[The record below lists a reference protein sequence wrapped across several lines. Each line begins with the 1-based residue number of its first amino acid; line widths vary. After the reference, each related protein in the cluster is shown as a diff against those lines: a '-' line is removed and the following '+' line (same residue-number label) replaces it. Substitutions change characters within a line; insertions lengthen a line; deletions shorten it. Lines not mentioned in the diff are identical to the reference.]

1 MENNEPRRN
10 FIMKINTMKKMIL
23 LSTLALFTAC
33 VDQNNINVTKEK
45 EMREEATLDISKM
58 PLQTYE
64 EYIKVKKFVLEKYI
78 QEANNTRSSGVAY
91 LNDGTK
97 IKYYFDSKDV
107 AETITHKKRPFIRII
122 RMYYPDSKNIKI
134 DRIFIANLLT
144 KKTIIYNKFGEISKV
159 YDNESEYISKG
170 LNYKK
175 LLEGAEKQGFIDL
188 KEGKMLKG
196 DSFKI
201 AIRERTEKD
210 PIWSREEKEE
220 FAEETGLSYNIIDDF
235 KKDKYYW
242 RFDIEYSDRTEM
254 YNFTRNGIFVNHL
267 MTSRIMR
274 Y

>member
-1 MENNEPRRN
+1 
-10 FIMKINTMKKMIL
+10 MKKMIL

-64 EYIKVKKFVLEKYI
+64 EYIELKRFVLAKYI
-78 QEANNTRSSGVAY
+78 ENQNAKKRGIAY
-91 LNDGTK
+91 LNDGTRIEYSDGK
-97 IKYYFDSKDV
+97 SEVSESIF
-107 AETITHKKRPFIRII
+107 HLKRPFGEVQKI
-122 RMYYPDSKNIKI
+122 YHVDSKSIKYFME
-134 DRIFIANLLT
+134 FIANLDIG
-144 KKTIIYNKFGEISKV
+144 KTIIYNKFGEISKIF
-159 YDNESEYISKG
+159 DADSDLRKKG

>member
-1 MENNEPRRN
+1 
-10 FIMKINTMKKMIL
+10 
-23 LSTLALFTAC
+23 
-33 VDQNNINVTKEK
+33 
-45 EMREEATLDISKM
+45 MREEATLDISKM

-188 KEGKMLKG
+188 KEGKILKG

-201 AIRERTEKD
+201 YIEEDTT
-210 PIWSREEKEE
+210 PMTREEKEE
-220 FAEETGLSYNIIDDF
+220 FAKEVGLSYTVIDDF
-235 KKDKYYW
+235 IKDKYYW
-242 RFDIEYSDRTEM
+242 RFDINNDEGTEM
-254 YNFTRNGIFVNHL
+254 HTFTRDGVYIGHFAS
-267 MTSRIMR
+267 SRRMMLDI
-274 Y
+274 